1 MKYTTRFEYGRQS
14 SGETLRLLTGP
25 KGVAG
30 SLELRNENKS
40 DIVAMPISGMMEL
53 KRHIETFLDL
63 TKQAEK
69 ERFHASAI
77 LYDCSL
83 DTGYQNQ
90 GEPFEEGLQFEIQ
103 GSDVRVFLEE
113 DGVYELLA
121 VLEDIIGQ

>member
-1 MKYTTRFEYGRQS
+1 MKYRTRFEYGRQS
-14 SGETLRLLTGP
+14 SGHAIRFLTAP
-25 KGVAG
+25 KGVAA
-30 SLELRNENKS
+30 SLELRNGKES

-90 GEPFEEGLQFEIQ
+90 GEPFEEGLQFKIQ
-103 GSDVRVFLEE
+103 GSDIGVFLEE
-113 DGVYELLA
+113 GSVYELLA